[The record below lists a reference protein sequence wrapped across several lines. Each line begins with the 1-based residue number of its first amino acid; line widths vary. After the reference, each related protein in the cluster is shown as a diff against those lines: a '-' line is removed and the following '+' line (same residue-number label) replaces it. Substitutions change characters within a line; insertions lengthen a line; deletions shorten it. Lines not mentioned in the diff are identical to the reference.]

1 MKQSNR
7 EIKTILCI
15 LTFVLYATST
25 GLSIG
30 FSLIQKNALFSTISA
45 VLAIVFIFI
54 FDILLP
60 NRKVTLYKYPDE
72 TNKCIKCNETAE
84 SEKIYCKKHTY
95 LNKFF
100 FVLKFL
106 TLNFLLSAGY
116 TLFKNYH
123 KNHAPLSGEVGL
135 ESLAVGLIA
144 IAIYAPFYIY
154 VRHGGRESVSSTML
168 DITYIETPI
177 QEGQE
182 EKHTRTEIIHNDV
195 KVKSSI
201 EPTYKKNPS
210 KRNVKIAIVTVSV
223 LLAVSIGFNVF
234 LFQNSSNKERQLS
247 EAQIEI
253 SKKQDEIKSF
263 KWDAEYWRE
272 QRDDEEAKRY
282 QELSKYIFLYKYA
295 ACVNENSPYYHHPSC
310 DKFDDSS
317 FNIYNTDLAESYGY
331 KPCPDCW

>member
-1 MKQSNR
+1 MEKNNR
-7 EIKTILCI
+7 EIKKILCI

-60 NRKVTLYKYPDE
+60 NRKVNLYKSSDE

-84 SEKIYCKKHTY
+84 DGKIYCKKHAY

-123 KNHAPLSGEVGL
+123 KNHVPLSGEIGL

-144 IAIYAPFYIY
+144 VAIYAPFYIY
-154 VRHGGRESVSSTML
+154 VRHGGRESTSSTML

-182 EKHTRTEIIHNDV
+182 EKHTHTEIIRNDV

-210 KRNVKIAIVTVSV
+210 KRNLKIAIVTVSI

-253 SKKQDEIKSF
+253 SEKQDRIEYLNDQIDDLYLRIDDMTCD
-263 KWDAEYWRE
+263 DAFF
-272 QRDDEEAKRY
+272 
-282 QELSKYIFLYKYA
+282 QEYA
-295 ACVNENSPYYHHPSC
+295 ACINEQSVFYHHPSC
-310 DKFDDSS
+310 DYFDDSS
-317 FNIYNTDLAESYGY
+317 FNIYNIDLAESYGY
-331 KPCPDCW
+331 KPCPVCW